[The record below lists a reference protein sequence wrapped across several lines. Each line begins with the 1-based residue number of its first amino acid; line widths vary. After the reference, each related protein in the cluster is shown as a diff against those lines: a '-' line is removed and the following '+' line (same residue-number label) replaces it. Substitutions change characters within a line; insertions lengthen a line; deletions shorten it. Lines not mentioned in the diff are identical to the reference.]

1 MKILVVPTIREV
13 YRNQLEFSVDI
24 KLIYFL
30 KKLFTKADIEIYN
43 SEIKNN
49 YNLIIITGGNSS
61 INTKKK
67 DTIRNNINNLIFN
80 FALKKKIK
88 ILGIC
93 HGAQYLAGKFGFKLQ
108 KKNNHIGNHLVT
120 FNINGSKFKKIVNS
134 FHNVVIKFVDKKKID
149 IFGIAE
155 DNTIEAFH
163 IKHKKILCIMWHP
176 ERYKV
181 IKKFDLNL
189 IKKFYAT
196 NSVISG

>member
-1 MKILVVPTIREV
+1 MKILVVPSVREV
-13 YRNQLEFSVDI
+13 YKNQFELSVDM

-30 KKLFTKADIEIYN
+30 KKLFTKAQIEIYN

-49 YNLIIITGGNSS
+49 YDFIVLAGGNNS
-61 INTKKK
+61 ISKKKK
-67 DTIRNNINNLIFN
+67 DIIRNNINGLILN

-93 HGAQYLAGKFGFKLQ
+93 HGAQYLAKKFGFKLK
-108 KKNNHIGNHLVT
+108 KKNNHIGNHLVK
-120 FNINGSKFKKIVNS
+120 FNINGFEFKKTVNS
-134 FHNVVIKFVDKKKID
+134 FHNDAIKFVKKKKID
-149 IFGIAE
+149 IFGVAQ

>member
-1 MKILVVPTIREV
+1 MKILVVPSIREI

-49 YNLIIITGGNSS
+49 YDLIIITGGNSS
-61 INTKKK
+61 INKKKK

-93 HGAQYLAGKFGFKLQ
+93 HGAQYLAEKFGFKLQ
-108 KKNNHIGNHLVT
+108 KKSNHIGNHLVT
-120 FNINGSKFKKIVNS
+120 FNINGLKFKKIVNS
-134 FHNVVIKFVDKKKID
+134 FHNDAIKFVDKKKID
-149 IFGIAE
+149 IFGVAE

-181 IKKFDLNL
+181 IKKFDLDL

-196 NSVISG
+196 NSIISR

>member
-1 MKILVVPTIREV
+1 MKILIVPSIREV
-13 YRNQLEFSVDI
+13 YKNQLEISVDI

-49 YNLIIITGGNSS
+49 YDFIVFTGGNNA
-61 INTKKK
+61 ITKKK
-67 DTIRNNINNLIFN
+67 KDAIRNNINSLIFN

-93 HGAQYLAGKFGFKLQ
+93 HGAQYLAKKFGFKLQ
-108 KKNNHIGNHLVT
+108 KKNNHIGNHSVT
-120 FNINGSKFKKIVNS
+120 FNINGFKFKKTVNS
-134 FHNVVIKFVDKKKID
+134 FHNDAIRYVKKKKID
-149 IFGIAE
+149 IFAVAQ

-176 ERYKV
+176 ERYKE

-196 NSVISG
+196 NSIISR